1 VFDRDEKGVNA
12 HCLRD
17 VMNKLLELKY
27 KHDLE
32 QMDKESSEGAQ
43 RPADLGECPQISL
56 EEAHDIIKDY
66 DFDGD
71 ERLNFDEF

>member
-1 VFDRDEKGVNA
+1 
-12 HCLRD
+12 
-17 VMNKLLELKY
+17 M
-27 KHDLE
+27 
-32 QMDKESSEGAQ
+32 
-43 RPADLGECPQISL
+43 GECPQISL